1 VSDTERRVAHAWQA
15 REMDVAGRWTSTVVL
30 GDGTSALIRP
40 ITPEDAPALSDFHN
54 RQSDESRYRR
64 FFSPLTDLSERDL
77 EYLSDIDH
85 HDHEALAA
93 IDPETGIVGVARF
106 VRTKDGH
113 AEASIAVGDEWQHR
127 GVGTGL
133 LERLAE
139 RAREEGVTHFVALVL
154 SENQDALELFENLA
168 PDSPRERTSD
178 CHVELLLELPEPG
191 GLPGSPLA
199 RALREAAR
207 GVVTMNPWR
216 VLVETIRA
224 TWHNRPGR

>member
-1 VSDTERRVAHAWQA
+1 MLLS
-15 REMDVAGRWTSTVVL
+15 
-30 GDGTSALIRP
+30 DGTELAVRP
-40 ITPEDAPALSDFHN
+40 IGPDDKAGILAVFH
-54 RQSDESRYRR
+54 RMSPESRYRR
-64 FFSPLTDLSERDL
+64 FFSPLKDLSERDL
-77 EYLSDIDH
+77 EYLTDIDH

-106 VRTKDGH
+106 VRTKEGL
-113 AEASIAVGDEWQHR
+113 AEASIAVDDEWQHR
-127 GVGTGL
+127 GIGTGL

-154 SENQDALELFENLA
+154 YENKDALELFENLA

-178 CHVELLLELPEPG
+178 GHVELLLELPEPG
-191 GLPGSPLA
+191 GLAGSPLA